1 MRICNEKEGVNDMKK
16 QIIIMCIAL
25 ISIGVIG
32 FLLWGQSTSAEPL
45 TEEEV
50 QQLADERYGGEVTDI
65 QLVNNE
71 FHINLTLPT
80 GTYELKVDRMTGDVV
95 SMQQTNAVQLKEELT
110 EKDVRKVVSDKE
122 SGEIKDIKKKSDEKQ
137 TYFEVDVESKETK
150 TTLKID
156 AKTGET
162 IDKNEVKKK
171 QETSKDSESK
181 KEKDSDQSE
190 IEKSDENEKNK
201 NEQNAQKDEKKDESA
216 AQKHGSGITEADA
229 MYIALETV
237 DPKRIGEIDDV
248 DLEEVNG
255 EIYYFVEVEFD
266 SGEEALVQIN
276 AITGEV
282 KTINW
287 DD

>member
-95 SMQQTNAVQLKEELT
+95 SMQQTNAVEVKEELT